1 MSKLDWKFITEAPL
15 SLNWAENNMV
25 ELEVEGKQVTL
36 AKWKE
41 GYLAFASKC
50 PHASG
55 RMSQG
60 YINPLGQ
67 VVCPL
72 HRYCFDM
79 KNGRNTSGE
88 GYFLKTYPTELREEG
103 LFIGFQHL
111 PGRESLWLRGRALE

>member
-1 MSKLDWKFITEAPL
+1 MSGNINWELVTDAPL
-15 SLNWAENNMV
+15 TLEWPDNNL
-25 ELEVEGKQVTL
+25 LEIEVAGKKVTL

-41 GYLAFASKC
+41 GYFAFASKC

-55 RMSQG
+55 RMASG

-72 HRYCFDM
+72 HRYAFDM

-88 GYFLKTYPTELREEG
+88 GYFLKTYPVETRPEG
-103 LFIGFQHL
+103 IFIGFK
-111 PGRESLWLRGRALE
+111 PNSFF

>member
-1 MSKLDWKFITEAPL
+1 MSDLNWKLITELPL
-15 SLNWAENNMV
+15 NLEWPSNNLL
-25 ELEVEGKQVTL
+25 ELEIEGQKFTL
-36 AKWKE
+36 GKWQD
-41 GYLAFASKC
+41 GYYAFASKC

-55 RMSQG
+55 RMAQG

-88 GYFLKTYPTELREEG
+88 GYFLKTYPLELRDDG
-103 LFIGFQHL
+103 LFIGFK
-111 PGRESLWLRGRALE
+111 PFSLF

>member
-1 MSKLDWKFITEAPL
+1 MSKLEWKLITTAPL

-25 ELEVEGKQVTL
+25 ELELEGRSFTL
-36 AKWKE
+36 AKKSDE
-41 GYLAFASKC
+41 YFAFASKC

-55 RMSQG
+55 RMAQG

-88 GYFLKTYPTELREEG
+88 GYFLKTYPIELREEG
-103 LFIGFQHL
+103 LFIGFQSF
-111 PGRESLWLRGRALE
+111 SLF

>member
-1 MSKLDWKFITEAPL
+1 MEWKLITDAPLTLDWPQ
-15 SLNWAENNMV
+15 NNMM
-25 ELEVEGKQVTL
+25 EMEVDGKQFTL
-36 AKWKE
+36 AKFQDA
-41 GYLAFASKC
+41 YFAFASKC

-55 RMSQG
+55 RMAAG

-88 GYFLKTYPTELREEG
+88 GYFLKTYPVELKEG
-103 LFIGFQHL
+103 ALFIGFK
-111 PGRESLWLRGRALE
+111 PFSLF

>member
-1 MSKLDWKFITEAPL
+1 M
-15 SLNWAENNMV
+15 
-25 ELEVEGKQVTL
+25 EVDGRAFTLGKK
-36 AKWKE
+36 ANE
-41 GYLAFASKC
+41 YFAFASKC

-55 RMSQG
+55 RMAQG

-88 GYFLKTYPTELREEG
+88 GYFLKTYPIELREEG
-103 LFIGFQHL
+103 LFIGFKSF
-111 PGRESLWLRGRALE
+111 SLF

>member
-1 MSKLDWKFITEAPL
+1 MSDINWKLITDAPL
-15 SLNWAENNMV
+15 SLDWPSNHLLDMEIAGHKFT
-25 ELEVEGKQVTL
+25 LGKWQD
-36 AKWKE
+36 
-41 GYLAFASKC
+41 GFYAFTQKC

-88 GYFLKTYPTELREEG
+88 GYFLKTYSIKLEEDG
-103 LFIGFQHL
+103 LFIGFKTN
-111 PGRESLWLRGRALE
+111 SLF

>member
-1 MSKLDWKFITEAPL
+1 MSKLEWKLITTAPL

-25 ELEVEGKQVTL
+25 ELEVEGRSYTL
-36 AKWKE
+36 AKKSDT
-41 GYLAFASKC
+41 YFAFASKC

-55 RMSQG
+55 RMAQG

-88 GYFLKTYPTELREEG
+88 GYFLKTYPIELREEG
-103 LFIGFQHL
+103 LFIGFQSF
-111 PGRESLWLRGRALE
+111 SLF